1 MKLQYLNL
9 GSIAFVV
16 KTMVP
21 HTEKYHPFKPF
32 QSKQEFINSWRKN
45 KVFGGKECSLKQYQV
60 LATVCLFPF
69 KRSPLFK
76 VGIKIDILETHLIR
90 HNEAEPHFNF
100 RDSGRYVKNT
110 PKRIISYLYDR
121 WQLLQPHKHC
131 LYSHSHPDFYRGE
144 TITSHS
150 NLMGFEYGKSSD
162 RLGNYHITFQRTLS

>member
-1 MKLQYLNL
+1 MWLKRWFLILKNITSSSQFRASMSLL
-9 GSIAFVV
+9 TTEE
-16 KTMVP
+16 KTG
-21 HTEKYHPFKPF
+21 
-32 QSKQEFINSWRKN
+32 IWRKGMLI
-45 KVFGGKECSLKQYQV
+45 KAISSLSYS
-60 LATVCLFPF
+60 VCLFPF

-76 VGIKIDILETHLIR
+76 VEIKIDILETQLIR

-121 WQLLQPHKHC
+121 WQLLQPHKRC

-150 NLMGFEYGKSSD
+150 NLMGFEHRKSSD
-162 RLGNYHITFQRTLS
+162 RLEHYHITFQRTQSL